1 MTSKPDLQ
9 TIAINILPNISRSKD
24 NQTIKFGQLVEYDMT
39 NTFLHKLWR
48 KWGRETSPRS
58 LFIFWKSLKW
68 GECKWSVA

>member
-9 TIAINILPNISRSKD
+9 KIAINILPNISRSKD

-48 KWGRETSPRS
+48 K
-58 LFIFWKSLKW
+58 
-68 GECKWSVA
+68 